1 MSHENKPI
9 IQPGQKRWSG
19 KKDPDCDYGAATQD
33 RSGRNKRDSKSPIIS
48 PDSRSEDLWLE
59 PGIIHAVNTDN
70 PLSIQAQTM
79 LRSARLA
86 YFPCLTGNVPG
97 KIGGLSDSTSR
108 RMSARAGTIKNK
120 TLPAAR
126 WSGLLDAC
134 LERAGLREDRD
145 LHCEAWVL
153 VTRATDTL

>member
-1 MSHENKPI
+1 
-9 IQPGQKRWSG
+9 
-19 KKDPDCDYGAATQD
+19 
-33 RSGRNKRDSKSPIIS
+33 
-48 PDSRSEDLWLE
+48 
-59 PGIIHAVNTDN
+59 
-70 PLSIQAQTM
+70 M
-79 LRSARLA
+79 LRSGRLA

-120 TLPAAR
+120 TLPVTC

-145 LHCEAWVL
+145 LHSEAWVL
-153 VTRATDTL
+153 VTRATDTLYRAEGKTPLQNWDTV